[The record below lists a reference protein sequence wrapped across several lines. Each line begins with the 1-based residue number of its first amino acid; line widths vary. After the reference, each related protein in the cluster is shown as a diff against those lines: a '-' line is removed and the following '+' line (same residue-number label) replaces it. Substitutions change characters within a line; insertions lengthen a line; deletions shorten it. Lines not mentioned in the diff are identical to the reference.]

1 MSLTDA
7 RQKASAL
14 GFGTR
19 RRLLPFGSISLDEFD
34 KKTLLWSFGGV
45 SVTGRPTTTCV
56 HQVTMQIIEIQ
67 ETPIQTIETQETPIQ
82 TTIILDNI
90 HIPC

>member
-1 MSLTDA
+1 MSVTDV

-19 RRLLPFGSISLDEFD
+19 RRLLPYPGGVFIEEFD
-34 KKTLLWSFGGV
+34 KKTLLWSFGG
-45 SVTGRPTTTCV
+45 TPIEGGRPTTVCV
-56 HQVTMQIIEIQ
+56 HSVTMQTVEI
-67 ETPIQTIETQETPIQ
+67 QETPIQ
-82 TTIILDNI
+82 TTIIIENI